1 MLMQIQKLLLL
12 LVLCT
17 TSMAGCG
24 GGTSQK
30 EEVTIPD
37 NAASNFN
44 RTIANHPQKAK
55 SKIN

>member
-1 MLMQIQKLLLL
+1 MQIQKLLLL